1 VVSFTLTKQRLA
13 KIAER
18 HEGVEGMKNYLAL
31 SGEGLPHRNSRVLET
46 PITVVGEHIQGTKSE
61 FAKVQVTVR
70 PAKSFDVED
79 CVPEKMAL
87 EKLSVG
93 WPDPFIFGLL
103 DVLMNA
109 EPQPLTDVRVT
120 LGQVWYHDADSSREA
135 FLKAGRDAGRK
146 IIAAV
151 DKKHS

>member
-1 VVSFTLTKQRLA
+1 V
-13 KIAER
+13 
-18 HEGVEGMKNYLAL
+18 
-31 SGEGLPHRNSRVLET
+31 P
-46 PITVVGEHIQGTKSE
+46 
-61 FAKVQVTVR
+61 
-70 PAKSFDVED
+70 PATCFDVED
-79 CVPEKMAL
+79 CVAERIAL

-109 EPQPLTDVRVT
+109 EPQPLSDVRIT
-120 LGQVWYHDADSSREA
+120 LEQVWYHGADSTREA
-135 FLKAGRDAGRK
+135 FLKAGLDAGRK

>member
-1 VVSFTLTKQRLA
+1 
-13 KIAER
+13 
-18 HEGVEGMKNYLAL
+18 MKNYLAL
-31 SGEGLPHRNSRVLET
+31 WGRRIAGQELKDSGISHYR
-46 PITVVGEHIQGTKSE
+46 VGEHVQGTKSE
-61 FAKVQVTVR
+61 FAKVQLTVR

-79 CVPEKMAL
+79 CVAEKIAL
-87 EKLSVG
+87 EKLNVG

-120 LGQVWYHDADSSREA
+120 LEQVWYHDADSSREA
-135 FLKAGRDAGRK
+135 FLNAGRDAGRK

-151 DKKHS
+151 DKKRS

>member
-1 VVSFTLTKQRLA
+1 
-13 KIAER
+13 
-18 HEGVEGMKNYLAL
+18 MKNYLAL
-31 SGEGLPHRNSRVLET
+31 WDEGLPDRNSRILET

-61 FAKVQVTVR
+61 FAKVQLTVR

-79 CVPEKMAL
+79 CVAEKIAL
-87 EKLSVG
+87 EKLSIG
-93 WPDPFIFGLL
+93 WPDPFILGLL
-103 DVLMNA
+103 DVLMHA
-109 EPQPLTDVRVT
+109 ELQPLTDVQVT
-120 LGQVWYHDADSSREA
+120 LEQVWYHDTDSSREA